1 MITRVPNQYLLVV
14 SHDCDIRCEEE
25 KEPFIE
31 IIPCEKIEN
40 LEGNFSKGQNP
51 RCFDFKVTIPGNP
64 SPSFFRLYARKKD
77 RLFKRDLGFYGK
89 EIIKIDPWITLALQ
103 DWLAMRYRRQALP
116 DAFNASFGELIKNRT
131 IRRKLAKLYEALHG
145 IWAVI
150 DPLDEELLA
159 AEGIPYDVM
168 LYFIFN
174 SQMSGAEERVFDF
187 VTAFDKEYEAKQKNP
202 GFLISLE
209 TKVLSDSEFTYYLQ
223 RKSIFLNYD
232 YLSNS
237 EP

>member
-1 MITRVPNQYLLVV
+1 MMVV

-25 KEPFIE
+25 REPFIE
-31 IIPCEKIEN
+31 IIPCEKIAG

-51 RCFDFKVTIPGNP
+51 RCFDFKVTIPENSTP
-64 SPSFFRLYARKKD
+64 AFFRLNAQKKTPLSKKD
-77 RLFKRDLGFYGK
+77 LASYDK
-89 EIIKIDPWITLALQ
+89 EILKISPWITRALQ

-116 DAFNASFGELIKNRT
+116 DAFNASFCELIKNRT
-131 IRRKLAKLYEALHG
+131 IRKKLAKLYEALHG

-150 DPLDEELLA
+150 DPFDEELIA
-159 AEGIPYDVM
+159 SDGIPYDVIM
-168 LYFIFN
+168 YFIFN
-174 SQMSGAEERVFDF
+174 SQVSGAEAMVCDF
-187 VTAFDKEYEAKQKNP
+187 VKAFAKEYEEKRKKP
-202 GFLISLE
+202 LYMISLE

-237 EP
+237 EL

>member
-1 MITRVPNQYLLVV
+1 
-14 SHDCDIRCEEE
+14 
-25 KEPFIE
+25 
-31 IIPCEKIEN
+31 
-40 LEGNFSKGQNP
+40 
-51 RCFDFKVTIPGNP
+51 
-64 SPSFFRLYARKKD
+64 LYARKKD